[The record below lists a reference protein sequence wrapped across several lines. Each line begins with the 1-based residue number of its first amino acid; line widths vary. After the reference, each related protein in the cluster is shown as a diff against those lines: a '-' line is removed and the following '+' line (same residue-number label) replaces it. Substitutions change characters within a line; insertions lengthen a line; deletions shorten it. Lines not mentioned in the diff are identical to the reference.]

1 MQRWLGFHELGLQEV
16 KRLIYLQ
23 GRVVSKATPHLRS
36 TLALRAR
43 SRLDAGAGTPARIS
57 DDASAAPIVAAD
69 GEVFFG
75 GLETEFGR
83 HNARGWLV
91 RFDSARRSRRA
102 TPGR

>member
-43 SRLDAGAGTPARIS
+43 SRCSTPAPAHPRGMPYRWSLATNSLTQRIRLTAGLGEACTPTAIS
-57 DDASAAPIVAAD
+57 TD
-69 GEVFFG
+69 GAVYAIN
-75 GLETEFGR
+75 
-83 HNARGWLV
+83 NATLFSVGQ
-91 RFDSARRSRRA
+91 
-102 TPGR
+102 